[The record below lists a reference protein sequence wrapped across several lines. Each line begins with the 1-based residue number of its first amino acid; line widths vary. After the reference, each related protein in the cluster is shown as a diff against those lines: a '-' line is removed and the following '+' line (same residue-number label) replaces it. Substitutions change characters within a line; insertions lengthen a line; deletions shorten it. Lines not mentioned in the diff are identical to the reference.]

1 MEKIRFV
8 FCGRSGSGKT
18 TVASAFRDTLN
29 NELSTISNWR
39 MSISV
44 SLTTREPRP
53 GEINGVDYIFTNKET
68 FENMIKDKQI
78 FEYTEYNGDYYG
90 TAMNSIINDDIFI
103 LDAHGV
109 RKLCSIDIDDVF
121 VIYLKA
127 SKKTIKE
134 RMLLRG
140 DTKESIKR
148 KMKSDKN
155 TKLTFKDIKRYN
167 AHIIHTDNKSV
178 DDIVS
183 EIIHAFVVECMNKGI
198 IV

>member
-1 MEKIRFV
+1 MGKIRFV

-18 TVASAFRDTLN
+18 TIAAAFRDRLN
-29 NELSTISNWR
+29 NELSTMSNRR

-90 TAMNSIINDDIFI
+90 TAMNSIINNDIFI
-103 LDAHGV
+103 LDAYGV
-109 RKLCSIDIDDVF
+109 RKLCNINDVF

-183 EIIHAFVVECMNKGI
+183 EIIHVFVVEYMSKEI

>member
-1 MEKIRFV
+1 MGKIRFV

-18 TVASAFRDTLN
+18 TIAAAFRDRLN
-29 NELSTISNWR
+29 NELSTMSNRR

-68 FENMIKDKQI
+68 FENMIKNKQI

-90 TAMNSIINDDIFI
+90 TAMNSIINNDIFI
-103 LDAHGV
+103 LDAYGV
-109 RKLCSIDIDDVF
+109 RKLCNINDVF

-183 EIIHAFVVECMNKGI
+183 EIIHVFVVEYMSKGI